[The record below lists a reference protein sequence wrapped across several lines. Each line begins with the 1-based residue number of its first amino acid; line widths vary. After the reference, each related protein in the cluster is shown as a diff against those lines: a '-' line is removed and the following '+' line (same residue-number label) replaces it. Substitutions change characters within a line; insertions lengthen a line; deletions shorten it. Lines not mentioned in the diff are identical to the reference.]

1 MNLSTSLRLTAM
13 AICTFAVIGCQNA
26 KTSSAKT
33 KEVVMT
39 DKKTAEVVEPLKEL
53 SRDAKGVTVR
63 VYTGGCTEKSHFVWK
78 KTPDQ
83 PKGAPIELT
92 LYRTTNDK
100 CYANIPEG
108 MVITYDYQE
117 LGVAAKDTFTVGNP
131 IQMPGIDPDA

>member
-1 MNLSTSLRLTAM
+1 
-13 AICTFAVIGCQNA
+13 
-26 KTSSAKT
+26 
-33 KEVVMT
+33 MT
-39 DKKTAEVVEPLKEL
+39 DKKMAEVVEPLKEL

-63 VYTGGCTEKSHFVWK
+63 VYTGGCTEKGHFVWK

-83 PKGAPIELT
+83 PKGAPAELT
-92 LYRTTNDK
+92 LYRTTKDN

-117 LGVAAKDTFTVGNP
+117 LGVAAKDAFTVGNP